1 MRGVVLGLMLV
12 ALSAQAAPLYR
23 WIDDNG
29 NVQFSDKPPVNN
41 PKSGVTEL
49 DRRGMVKR
57 APEKPISDDERARQQ
72 AEAQQ
77 RKDAQRRDKALLQSF
92 SKPEEIDLL
101 RDRQI
106 EALLGGIQTN
116 KLRRQSAEQRLARQQ
131 QQQQRLLK
139 AKKAVPADLDADIA
153 ISQKELVDLDADSK
167 TKLTDIDAVKRRA
180 DADKKRLAE
189 LRGSN

>member
-23 WIDDNG
+23 WIDESG
-29 NVQFSDKPPVNN
+29 NVQFSDKPPANA
-41 PKSGVTEL
+41 PKSGVSEL
-49 DRRGMVKR
+49 DKRGMVKR
-57 APEKPISDDERARQQ
+57 APEKAMSDDERARQQ
-72 AEAQQ
+72 MEAQQ

-101 RDRQI
+101 RDRQV
-106 EALLGGIQTN
+106 EALQGGLQTN
-116 KLRRQSAEQRLARQQ
+116 KLRRQNVEQRLARQQ

-139 AKKAVPADLDADIA
+139 AKKVVPADLDTDIA
-153 ISQKELVDLDADSK
+153 ISQKELADLDTDSK
-167 TKLTDIDAVKRRA
+167 AKLADIDAVKRRA

-189 LRGSN
+189 LRGPN